1 MTNLP
6 MFPEHDS
13 GSDDTPLP
21 LLVAKKWDFPLAYHI
36 VDGTYFYAIQDW
48 MRGLSGEE
56 DIRYILS
63 KLKKQFSSDGM
74 WNSIPRLP
82 YKASDGRT
90 YPRDFAMAENLYL
103 IAQYMRVTRARPVL
117 HEIREFLSKAGVFV
131 DEMRRDENLIVISSG
146 MSADQMLDAT
156 ARAAEVTRKAYRKQG
171 KSERW
176 IDMRLQG
183 KMRRD
188 QFVTALGMA
197 IAESLKRH
205 HYATATDDIYRGLWN
220 RTAAHLKKEL
230 MLPKKASLRDHQPM
244 LALYYQG
251 IAEEASSEKL
261 GERQEILWV
270 EAREIVKTVA
280 AIVGRQAQEM
290 SVYLKKD
297 LATGR
302 PLLAGG

>member
-1 MTNLP
+1 MTILP
-6 MFPEHDS
+6 MVPEHDS

-36 VDGTYFYAIQDW
+36 VNGKYMYAIQDW
-48 MRGLSGEE
+48 MRGLLGEE
-56 DIRYILS
+56 DIRKI
-63 KLKKQFSSDGM
+63 
-74 WNSIPRLP
+74 WNKFKAQKTWDQMSTTSRRLP
-82 YKASDGRT
+82 YRASDGKT
-90 YPRDFAMAENLYL
+90 YPREFAPGENLYL
-103 IAQYMRVTRARPVL
+103 IAQYLRVTRARPVL
-117 HEIREFLSKAGVFV
+117 HEIRQFLAKAGVFV

-197 IAESLKRH
+197 IAETLKRH
-205 HYATATDDIYRGLWN
+205 HYATATDDIYKGLWK

-230 MLPKKASLRDHQPM
+230 ALPKGASLRDHQPM

-251 IAEEASSEKL
+251 IAEEISAEKL
-261 GERQEILWV
+261 GQQEELLWI
-270 EAREIVKTVA
+270 EAREIIKDVA
-280 AIVGRQAQEM
+280 AFIGNQAQAT
-290 SVYLKKD
+290 SQYIQKD

-302 PLLAGG
+302 PLLISG

>member
-1 MTNLP
+1 MSSLP

-21 LLVAKKWDFPLAYHI
+21 LLVAKKWNFSLAYHI
-36 VDGTYFYAIQDW
+36 VDGKYFYAIQDW
-48 MRGLSGEE
+48 IRGLLGVD
-56 DIRYILS
+56 DIRKIWAKFKTQKS
-63 KLKKQFSSDGM
+63 WVEMSTISR
-74 WNSIPRLP
+74 RLL
-82 YKASDGRT
+82 YKASDGKT
-90 YPRDFAMAENLYL
+90 YPREFIIDESLYL
-103 IAQYMRVTRARPVL
+103 IAQYLRVTHARPVL
-117 HEIREFLSKAGVFV
+117 QEIRQFLSKAGVFV

-156 ARAAEVTRKAYRKQG
+156 GRAAEATRKAYRKQG

-205 HYATATDDIYRGLWN
+205 HYATATDDIYKGLWN
-220 RTAAHLKKEL
+220 RTAAYLKREL
-230 MLPKKASLRDHQPM
+230 ALPKGASLRDHQPM

-261 GERQEILWV
+261 GERQELLWV

-280 AIVGRQAQEM
+280 ALVGRQAQEM
-290 SVYLKKD
+290 SIFLKKD

-302 PLLAGG
+302 PLLPS